1 MQYTTGG
8 VFVADALRDARVAVR
23 SAWYDAALELLEG
36 CEDWPTEFAE
46 SAIVLKADALYRR
59 DAVEASR
66 YLATVEDIPSSVQGR
81 FDFAL
86 QSGKV
91 HAAVRA
97 FSQAEA
103 RYAEAR
109 ALASAVPDGELT
121 MAYHDVRMRWYRRDC
136 DPYAN
141 DVRLAISHPDPSIA
155 CAAYNFRA
163 FLHAGRGDYAAHVA
177 DLCRSVEYATM
188 PTPEP
193 VDVATLAV
201 SIHALAQVAFETANS
216 EAIAVAR
223 TAVEALPWTDDVKV
237 HRFLTVRA
245 LGWDA
250 FMRGRIAEAQ
260 WSFKEAR
267 GLAPTTPW
275 RVMAHLDRAYVARLS
290 QNEFWSAEELAQADA
305 LAYDVRWEA
314 TYGEE
319 RQILILLAFLHAPTD
334 APRAQSYA
342 SAYARLGT
350 ESVDPGLAIHGD
362 PRALAHAKY
371 ASGRIEQ
378 MQGHK
383 ATAETLLREAYEIFE
398 GVGFHYRATVTATAL
413 AEVTGDEAWRAA
425 AMRQAGNYPDCPMA
439 RSAENAIRTE
449 EAMPAQLSPL
459 QRQIARATWSGAEPR
474 ELSRRFSRSVYRIE
488 RQIEAVFNA
497 FGVRTRTELL
507 DEARRRGLA

>member
-1 MQYTTGG
+1 VQTTTGG
-8 VFVADALRDARVAVR
+8 AFVADSLRDARVAIR
-23 SAWYDAALELLEG
+23 SAWYDAALQLLQG
-36 CEDWPTEFAE
+36 CEDWPLDLAE
-46 SAIVLKADALYRR
+46 AAVVLKAEVLGRR
-59 DAVEASR
+59 DPVEAAR
-66 YLATVEDIPSSVQGR
+66 YLASVEDIPSSVQGR
-81 FDFAL
+81 FDFAI
-86 QSGKV
+86 QSGKA

-97 FSQAEA
+97 FSQAEG

-109 ALASAVPDGELT
+109 ALASEVPNGIHT

-136 DPYAN
+136 DPHAD
-141 DVRLAISHPDPSIA
+141 DVQLAISHPDPSIA

-163 FLHAGRGDYAAHVA
+163 FMHAGRGDYAAHVA

-188 PTPEP
+188 PSPEQ

-201 SIHALAQVAFETANS
+201 SINALAQVAFETANS
-216 EAIAVAR
+216 EAISVVR

-237 HRFLTVRA
+237 YRFLTVRA

-290 QNEFWSAEELAQADA
+290 HNEFWAAEELAQADA

-314 TYGEE
+314 THGEE
-319 RQILILLAFLHAPTD
+319 RQVLILLAYLHAPTD

-342 SAYARLGT
+342 SAYAQLGT
-350 ESVDPGLAIHGD
+350 ESVDPGLAIHRD

-371 ASGRIEQ
+371 ASARIEQ
-378 MQGHK
+378 MLGHK
-383 ATAETLLREAYEIFE
+383 AMAETLLREAYEIFE
-398 GVGFHYRATVTATAL
+398 EVGFRYRATVSATAL
-413 AEVTGDEAWRAA
+413 AEVTGDDAWRQA
-425 AMRQAGNYPDCPMA
+425 AMRQAAYYPDCPMA
-439 RSAENAIRTE
+439 RMADDSIRTE

-459 QRQIARATWSGAEPR
+459 QRQIARATWSGADPR
-474 ELSRRFSRSVYRIE
+474 ELSRRFSRSVFRIE
-488 RQIEAVFNA
+488 RQIEAVFSA
-497 FGVRTRTELL
+497 FGVRTRTELF

>member
-1 MQYTTGG
+1 MHNTTGG
-8 VFVADALRDARVAVR
+8 VFFADALRDARVAVR
-23 SAWYDAALELLEG
+23 SAWSDAALELLEG
-36 CEDWPTEFAE
+36 CEDWPVEFAE
-46 SAIVLKADALYRR
+46 VAIVLKADVLLRR

-86 QSGKV
+86 QCGKV
-91 HAAVRA
+91 YAAVRA

-109 ALASAVPDGELT
+109 ALASGVPNGAHS
-121 MAYHDVRMRWYRRDC
+121 MAYHDLRMRWFRRDC
-136 DPYAN
+136 DPYAD
-141 DVRLAISHPDPSIA
+141 DVRLAIAHPDPSIA
-155 CAAYNFRA
+155 CAAYNVRA

-188 PTPEP
+188 PVPEQ
-193 VDVATLAV
+193 VDVATLAT

-223 TAVEALPWTDDVKV
+223 TAVDALPWTDDVKV

-250 FMRGRIAEAQ
+250 FMRGRVAEAQ

-290 QNEFWSAEELAQADA
+290 HNEYWAAEELAQADA

-314 TYGEE
+314 THGEE
-319 RQILILLAFLHAPTD
+319 RQILIPLAYLHAPTD

-342 SAYARLGT
+342 STYARLGT
-350 ESVDPGLAIHGD
+350 ESVDPALAIHND
-362 PRALAHAKY
+362 PRAVAHAKY
-371 ASGRIEQ
+371 ASARIEQ
-378 MQGHK
+378 MQGRRP
-383 ATAETLLREAYEIFE
+383 AAESLLREAYAIFE
-398 GVGFHYRATVTATAL
+398 KVGFHYRATVTAMAL
-413 AEVTGDEAWRAA
+413 AEVTGEEAWRSA
-425 AMRQAGNYPDCPMA
+425 AMRQAANYPDCPLA
-439 RSAENAIRTE
+439 RAAEDVIRTE

-488 RQIEAVFNA
+488 RQVEAVFTA
-497 FGVRTRTELL
+497 FGVNSRTELL